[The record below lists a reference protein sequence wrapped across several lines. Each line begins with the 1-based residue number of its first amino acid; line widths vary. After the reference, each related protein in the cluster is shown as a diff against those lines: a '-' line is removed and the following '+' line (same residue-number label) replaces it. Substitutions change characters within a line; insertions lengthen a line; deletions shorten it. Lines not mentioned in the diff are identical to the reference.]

1 MYKRALLWRGSALL
15 FLCLLL
21 FGLELLWGNGSF
33 PSPADLQAPA
43 MQKILWQIRLPRALA
58 AACCGALLSV
68 GGVLMQTLFRNPLA
82 SPSILGISTG
92 ASIGVAF
99 VVLVLG
105 GGAWGAMGLTHHLGW
120 VVVAALAGASFILLL
135 LMAFSGYLTDNNTLL
150 LMGVM
155 LGYLG
160 SALISVWQYLSR
172 PEQLQAFFVWMM
184 GSFDGLLLE
193 HTPWM
198 LGGTLS
204 LLLAPWLT
212 ARQLNLLLM
221 GEDYARSMGVSLRFM
236 RRWMVF
242 WAALATALVTAFCG
256 PIGFVGIAV
265 PHLTRLFLRQ
275 QNHFFTIPFAWL
287 MGAAFCMAC
296 DLLSRLFD
304 AYYAL
309 PVNVVT
315 SLIGAPL
322 VLSIFWRR
330 RKKTLVT

>member
-1 MYKRALLWRGSALL
+1 MRGKALLWRGGGLL
-15 FLCLLL
+15 LICLLL
-21 FGLELLWGNGSF
+21 FGLELLCGNGAID
-33 PSPADLQAPA
+33 SPAELQAVG

-58 AACCGALLSV
+58 AAGCGALLSV
-68 GGVLMQTLFRNPLA
+68 AGLLMQTLFRNPLA

-99 VVLVLG
+99 IVLVLG
-105 GGAWGAMGLTHHLGW
+105 GGTWGTVALSLHLGW
-120 VVVAALAGASFILLL
+120 VIVAALAGAAVVLLL
-135 LMAFSGYLTDNNTLL
+135 LLAFSGYLTDNNTLL

-160 SALISVWQYLSR
+160 SALISLWQYLSR

-193 HTPWM
+193 HVPWF
-198 LGGTLS
+198 LAGS
-204 LLLAPWLT
+204 LLLLCAPWLT

-236 RRWMVF
+236 RRWIIF
-242 WAALATALVTAFCG
+242 WAAFATALATTFCG

-265 PHLTRLFLRQ
+265 PHLTRLLLHR
-275 QNHFFTIPFAWL
+275 QNHLLTIPFAWL

-296 DLLSRLFD
+296 DLLARLFD
-304 AYYAL
+304 TYYTL

-330 RKKTLVT
+330 RKQMLAT

>member
-1 MYKRALLWRGSALL
+1 MHKKALLWRGGGLVL
-15 FLCLLL
+15 LCLLL
-21 FGLELLWGNGSF
+21 LVLELLWGNGALLA
-33 PSPADLQAPA
+33 PSVMQLPA

-68 GGVLMQTLFRNPLA
+68 GGLLMQTLFRNPLA

-105 GGAWGAMGLTHHLGW
+105 GGAWGALALTHHLGW
-120 VVVAALAGASFILLL
+120 VIAAALVGAALVLLL
-135 LMAFSGYLTDNNTLL
+135 LLSFAWYLTDNNMLL

-160 SALISVWQYLSR
+160 SALISVWQYFSR

-193 HTPWM
+193 HVPWM
-198 LGGTLS
+198 LGGSLL
-204 LLLAPWLT
+204 LLLAPWFT

-221 GEDYARSMGVSLRFM
+221 GEDYARSMGISLRFM

-242 WAALATALVTAFCG
+242 WAALATALATAFCG

-265 PHLTRLFLRQ
+265 PHLTRLLLRS
-275 QNHFFTIPFAWL
+275 QNHLLTIPFAWL
-287 MGAAFCMAC
+287 MGADFCMAC

-304 AYYAL
+304 TYYAL
-309 PVNVVT
+309 PINVLT
-315 SLIGAPL
+315 SLVGAPL
-322 VLSIFWRR
+322 VFSIFWRR